1 MFVNHKLYKIK
12 DINFVRFEKKTWQ
25 KYYRNLCVYTKTNLV
40 KYKCYQA
47 YNKYIYILCNHL
59 VRMKYAYVLLVLQYA
74 NINGE
79 KYAPVYYLYKD

>member
-12 DINFVRFEKKTWQ
+12 DINFVRFEKKTTWQ

-47 YNKYIYILCNHL
+47 YNKYIYIYIY
-59 VRMKYAYVLLVLQYA
+59 YATTL
-74 NINGE
+74 
-79 KYAPVYYLYKD
+79 